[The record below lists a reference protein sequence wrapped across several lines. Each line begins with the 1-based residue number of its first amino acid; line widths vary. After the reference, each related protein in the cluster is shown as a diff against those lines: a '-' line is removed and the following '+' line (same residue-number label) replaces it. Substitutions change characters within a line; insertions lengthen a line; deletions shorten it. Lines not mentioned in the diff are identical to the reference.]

1 MSKKIYNKLVRDNIP
16 EIIEADNKTCLIEI
30 LSDEKYIEMLDEKLN
45 EELLEYQE
53 SKDIEEIADMLEVV
67 HAIVVARGY
76 SVEELEKI
84 RKDKADKRGGF
95 VKKILLKEVTEK

>member
-16 EIIEADNKTCLIEI
+16 EIIEADNKTCLTEI

-53 SKDIEEIADMLEVV
+53 SKDIEELADMLEVM

>member
-16 EIIEADNKTCLIEI
+16 EIIEADNKTCLTEI

-53 SKDIEEIADMLEVV
+53 SKDIEEIADMLEVMN
-67 HAIVVARGY
+67 AIVVARGY

-95 VKKILLKEVTEK
+95 VKKMLLKEVSEG